1 MDQDTTNII
10 NSNDIK
16 IMFYETGEFWT
27 NAIIAPI
34 GIIIGALSLYFSI
47 KSFKEAKEAKS
58 AALTAAKTVRKQ
70 DIIVVLT
77 ELLNECQVIDQINFK
92 DATNRYQIL
101 TRKLNHITGL
111 YSGDMANTEKVVLNA
126 IETNL
131 SAIKETISLFNKAIT
146 PSDENVPDDFLH
158 LQISPQL
165 IELSGN
171 IELLKGTLQDSLIN

>member
-10 NSNDIK
+10 NSNDLE

-27 NAIIAPI
+27 NAIIALI
-34 GIIIGALSLYFSI
+34 GIVIGGFSLYYSI
-47 KSFKEAKEAKS
+47 KAFKEAKEAKS
-58 AALTAAKTVRKQ
+58 AAQTAAKTVRKQ

-77 ELLNECQVIDQINFK
+77 ELLNECQVMDQINFK
-92 DATNRYQIL
+92 DATNRYQTLI
-101 TRKLNHITGL
+101 RKLNHITGL
-111 YSGDMANTEKVVLNA
+111 YSGDMATSEKEVLNS

-131 SAIKETISLFNKAIT
+131 SAIKGTISLFNKAIT
-146 PSDENVPDDFLH
+146 PPDENTPDDFLH